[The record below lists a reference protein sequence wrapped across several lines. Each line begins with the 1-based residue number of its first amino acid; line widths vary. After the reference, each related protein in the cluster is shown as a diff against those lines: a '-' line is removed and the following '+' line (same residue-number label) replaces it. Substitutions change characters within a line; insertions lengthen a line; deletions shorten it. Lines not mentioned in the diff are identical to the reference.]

1 MSGVRVRFAPSP
13 TGELHIGGART
24 ALFNYLFACSEG
36 GKFVLRIDDTDL
48 ERSRS
53 DYIDKLIA
61 SMRWLGLEWDEGPYY
76 QSRRLDKYTGEAE
89 RLLAENKAYRC
100 YCSAEMLTEG
110 RSEARKESKAYLY
123 PGTCR
128 ELTAEQEEA
137 FQKEGRVPVIR
148 LLTPDQGNTVVRDEI
163 RGEVS
168 FEHANLD
175 DFIIIKSN
183 GLPTYNFASMVDD
196 LQMDI
201 THVIRAEEHLS
212 NTPRQQL
219 CALALGYELPKFAHV
234 PMILAPDRS
243 KLSKRHGAT
252 SVEEFYSEGYLPE
265 ALVNYMA
272 LLGWSPGAG
281 GEEEIF
287 SLDEMVNRF
296 DLYKVTKTA
305 AVYDVTKLSW
315 MNSHYMR
322 EYDLNRLTAA
332 AVPFFEQKGLVEA
345 PLNNEEYNYLK
356 QVIAAVRERA
366 KTLVEMADI
375 STYFYHDRFEYDQK
389 GVQKHFYKENAAQH
403 ILKAAEELQKLEPYE
418 KESIENLYRTLS
430 EELGISTGRLI
441 HPTRLAITGRTAGPG
456 LFEIMALLSRE
467 RTVERLKKA
476 ADYIENSLPEK

>member
-1 MSGVRVRFAPSP
+1 MAGVRVRFAPSP

-24 ALFNYLFACSEG
+24 ALFNYLFVHNAG

-53 DYIDKLIA
+53 DYIEKLLA
-61 SMRWLGLEWDEGPYY
+61 SLKWLGFEWDEGPNF
-76 QSRRLDKYTGEAE
+76 QSQRLDEYTREAE
-89 RLLAENKAYRC
+89 RLLAEKKAYRC
-100 YCSAEMLTEG
+100 YCSAEELADG
-110 RSEARKESKAYLY
+110 RSQAKKESKAYLY
-123 PGTCR
+123 PGNCR
-128 ELTAEQEEA
+128 NLSEEQEEA
-137 FQKEGRVPVIR
+137 LRNEGRVPVIR
-148 LLTPDQGNTVVRDEI
+148 LFTPDEGVTVVQDEI

-168 FEHANLD
+168 FENANID
-175 DFIIIKSN
+175 DLIIIKSN
-183 GLPTYNFASMVDD
+183 GLPTYNFASIVDD
-196 LQMDI
+196 LQMEI

-219 CALALGYELPKFAHV
+219 CADALGYDLPYFAHV

-287 SLDEMVNRF
+287 SLEEMVNRF
-296 DLYKVTKTA
+296 DLSKVTKTA

-315 MNSHYMR
+315 MNSHYIR
-322 EYDLNRLTAA
+322 EYDLDRLTRAA
-332 AVPFFEQKGLVEA
+332 TPFFEHEGLVKT
-345 PLNNEEYNYLK
+345 PLNDDDYEYLK
-356 QVIAAVRERA
+356 QVIATVRERA
-366 KTLVEMADI
+366 KTLVELAEI
-375 STYFYHDRFEYDQK
+375 STYFYHGQFDYDQK
-389 GVQKHFYKENAAQH
+389 GVKKHFAKENTADH
-403 ILKAAEELQKLEPYE
+403 VRRAAEELEKLEPYD
-418 KESIENLYRTLS
+418 KESVEALYRSLS
-430 EELGISTGRLI
+430 EDLGISTGRLI

-456 LFEIMALLSRE
+456 LFDIMALLGRE

-476 ADYIENSLPEK
+476 AAYIEGGLPEQ